1 MWYYVIYGN
10 NSQLL
15 VPPSE
20 VRYNTEQEAIAAGGE
35 LANKVAPML
44 GLIPS
49 VHAGRTGNTP

>member
-1 MWYYVIYGN
+1 MWYFVIYGN

-20 VRYNTEQEAIAAGGE
+20 TRYNTEQEAIKAGGE
-35 LANKVAPML
+35 LAKKLAPQL

-49 VHAGRTGNTP
+49 VHEGRVG